1 MSAYTC
7 TCATR
12 NKNRK
17 YEQKIK
23 QEIKTG
29 IITGNGNNIKIR
41 HNISLKIKYLY
52 GLYHKI
58 RTIIFTLYVR
68 M

>member
-29 IITGNGNNIKIR
+29 IITGNGNDIKIR
-41 HNISLKIKYLY
+41 YQFEN
-52 GLYHKI
+52 
-58 RTIIFTLYVR
+58 
-68 M
+68 